1 MVILQDTFATN
12 QVQASPLLVH
22 QAADREQEHYD
33 AKLALQEKF
42 TQIQAHTTTQEAI
55 APSLEHFLEQKE
67 GNQSLDYN
75 LLPPTNRLIIPDL
88 NINVPLIDAEAGGKI
103 DFGNE
108 TFDAELMKGVVKYP
122 TTPIPGHK
130 GNTLIF

>member
-1 MVILQDTFATN
+1 MVILQDTFTTN

-22 QAADREQEHYD
+22 QAADREQEQYD

-42 TQIQAHTTTQEAI
+42 SHIQAHTNTTELI
-55 APSLEHFLEQKE
+55 APSLENFLEQKE
-67 GNQSLDYN
+67 GNQSLAYN

-103 DFGNE
+103 DFGDE

-122 TTPIPGHK
+122 TTPTPGNK